1 MFATPNDFV
10 LMPVDNAATSVD
22 IPED

>member
-10 LMPVDNAATSVD
+10 LMPVDNAAITVD

>member
-10 LMPVDNAATSVD
+10 LMPVDNAAISVD